1 MKAKSLV
8 EKFLFQSHCSVV
20 YFFIFSHP
28 FIAPS
33 GVGVDGGREGGMK
46 NGAQGENEEMHT
58 QSGL

>member
-33 GVGVDGGREGGMK
+33 GVGVDGGREGGYEK
-46 NGAQGENEEMHT
+46 RG
-58 QSGL
+58 SGGK